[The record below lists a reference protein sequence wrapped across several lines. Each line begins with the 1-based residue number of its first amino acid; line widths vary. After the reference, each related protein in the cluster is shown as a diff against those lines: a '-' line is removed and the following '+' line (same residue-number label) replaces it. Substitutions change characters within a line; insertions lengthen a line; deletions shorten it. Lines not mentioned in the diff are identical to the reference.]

1 MKKEFKIWLPY
12 VLGLLGIM
20 AVALGVRLVNLTILP
35 VFADEAIYIRWSQ
48 VMAAEPTLRFLPLSD
63 GKQPLFMW
71 VLMFIVNRISDP
83 LFAARVLSVIC
94 GLGTVVAIFVF
105 SYLLFNNKKASL
117 LASLIWAISPF
128 SVFFDRMAL
137 VDSMLAF
144 LTVVTFVFAAITAKT
159 KRIDAAI
166 MTGVF
171 LGLTSLTKSPA
182 LFVAV
187 MLPAFWFLSL
197 PWPKKMLWL
206 NFLKA
211 GFLMAIT
218 YVFAFG
224 FYNIQRLGPNFHML
238 GSRTQDYIFPISHLW
253 QNPLDPFLPYMDR
266 SFEWLWIMGP
276 GVVLLMAFLS
286 VFINIKKNWREVL
299 LLLFLFLFPLSVQAM
314 YAKVLTARY
323 ILFTLP
329 PLYVLAAGVLA
340 TKKTTLKKIIWI
352 LVMVFIVQALLYNKA
367 LLTDPES
374 ANIPRSERSGY
385 LEEWT
390 AGTGIKEAS
399 IIIKD
404 IQQKNPDAK
413 IVVGTEGYFG
423 TLPDGMQIY
432 LQGTPNVVVIGTGLG
447 FNEVPQSLIESKSA
461 GNLTYFVVNS
471 SRLKFSDF
479 ENHNLRLVASYK
491 KADRPKGILE
501 YQKHGEHDTFYLF
514 ELTSSSK

>member
-12 VLGLLGIM
+12 VLGLIGIL
-20 AVALGVRLVNLTILP
+20 ALALGVRLVNLTILP
-35 VFADEAIYIRWSQ
+35 VFADEAIYIRWAQ

-83 LFAARVLSVIC
+83 LFAGRFVSVAC
-94 GLGTVVAIFVF
+94 GVAMVVAMFSF
-105 SYLLFNNKKASL
+105 SYLLFKDKRVSL
-117 LASLIWAISPF
+117 LASLFWAISPF

-144 LTVVTFVFAAITAKT
+144 LTVVTFVFAAIMAKT

-182 LFVAV
+182 LFVAI
-187 MLPAFWFLSL
+187 MLPGFWILSL
-197 PWPKKMLWL
+197 PWPKKKLWL
-206 NFLKA
+206 NFLQI
-211 GFLMAIT
+211 GFLMSVAYI
-218 YVFAFG
+218 FAFG

-238 GSRTQDYIFPISHLW
+238 GSRTQDYVFPISHLW

-266 SFEWLWIMGP
+266 SFEWIWTMGP
-276 GVVLLMAFLS
+276 GVILLLALIS
-286 VFINIKKNWREVL
+286 IFINSKKYWREVL
-299 LLLFLFLFPLSVQAM
+299 LTLFLFLFPLSIQAM

-329 PLYVLAAGVLA
+329 SLYVLAAGVL
-340 TKKTTLKKIIWI
+340 TIKQGNFKKVS
-352 LVMVFIVQALLYNKA
+352 LVLIAFFVIQALLYNKA
-367 LLTDPES
+367 LLTNPVS
-374 ANIPRSERSGY
+374 ANLPRSERSGY

-390 AGTGIKEAS
+390 AGTGIKEVAE
-399 IIIKD
+399 IIKD
-404 IQQKNPDAK
+404 IQKQNPDAK

-423 TLPDGMQIY
+423 TLPDGLQIY

-447 FNEVPQSLIESKSA
+447 FNEVPQSLIESKEA
-461 GNLTYFVVNS
+461 GNLTFFVANS

-479 ENHNLRLVASYK
+479 ENYNLRVVASYK
-491 KADRPKGILE
+491 KANRPKGILE
-501 YQKHGEHDTFYLF
+501 YQKHGVHDTFYLF
-514 ELTSSSK
+514 ELTGE